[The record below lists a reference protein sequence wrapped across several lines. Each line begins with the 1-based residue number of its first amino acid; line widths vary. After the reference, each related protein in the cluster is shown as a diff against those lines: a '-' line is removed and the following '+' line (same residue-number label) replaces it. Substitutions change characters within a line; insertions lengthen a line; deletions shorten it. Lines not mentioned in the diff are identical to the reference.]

1 MSAVV
6 AVAVFLFL
14 PSVFAG
20 QFSQI
25 LGVQDQE
32 ETQDDN
38 AIDTQ
43 PTPNVEDDPAPRMPV
58 AEVDQPPAAN
68 PLSSFIPST
77 ASDIDRYEL
86 AMQVHELVNE
96 ERHAAGLL
104 RLDYDSELALIA
116 EAHSKDM
123 ASRNY
128 FEHVNPDGQDP
139 SARAEA
145 AGYDCLK
152 DYGDYYT
159 VGIAENLLQGWS
171 YDSIRYVA
179 GIAVYDWSTTEEVA
193 KVAVEGW
200 MGSKGHR
207 ENILTDSYDRE
218 GIGVAFGPDG
228 EVYIT
233 ENFC

>member
-1 MSAVV
+1 MSAVG

-14 PSVFAG
+14 PSIFAG
-20 QFSQI
+20 QFSQT
-25 LGVQDQE
+25 LGVQDQDN
-32 ETQDDN
+32 TQSDS

-43 PTPNVEDDPAPRMPV
+43 PIPNVEDEAAPPMPV
-58 AEVDQPPAAN
+58 KEVDQPPAAN
-68 PLSSFIPST
+68 PLPTFIP
-77 ASDIDRYEL
+77 AAKPDIDRYEL

-96 ERHAAGLL
+96 ERQAAGLL
-104 RLDYDSELALIA
+104 KLDYDSELALIA
-116 EAHSKDM
+116 EAHSEDM
-123 ASRNY
+123 VSRDY

-145 AGYDCLK
+145 GGYDCIK

-159 VGIAENLLQGWS
+159 VGIAENLLQGWN

-179 GIAVYDWSTTEEVA
+179 GIAIYDWSTSEEIA
-193 KVAVEGW
+193 KDAVEGW
-200 MGSKGHR
+200 MGSEGHR
-207 ENILTDSYDRE
+207 KNILTEGYDRE